1 MSDFLKNLAKNEA
14 KSISERLSS
23 ETKRELYKIF
33 QKEEVL
39 KDVEALYDT
48 YEETEVL
55 SEDKKAEILN
65 NAANR
70 YVYDG
75 DYDDTNLSYMDNLRS
90 LLTEE
95 LEKYL
100 DKDIDL

>member
-39 KDVEALYDT
+39 RDLESLYDT
-48 YEETEVL
+48 YEETESL

-70 YVYDG
+70 YVYKG
-75 DYDDTNLSYMDNLRS
+75 HYDDVNLSYMDNLRS

-100 DKDIDL
+100 DKDIEL

>member
-23 ETKRELYKIF
+23 ETKKELYKIF

-39 KDVEALYDT
+39 RDLESLYNT
-48 YEETEVL
+48 YEETVSL
-55 SEDKKAEILN
+55 SEDKKAETLN

-75 DYDDTNLSYMDNLRS
+75 DYDDTNLSYMDNLRT

-95 LEKYL
+95 LDKYL
-100 DKDIDL
+100 DKDIEF